1 MYDSTIFD
9 GIKFFFFASLDKNPP
24 LGVCL
29 IFGKCPKGT
38 KWGSLVLQS
47 GGVVEIIPSKK
58 IDAYATLRLHHVAH
72 GLNQLWAKQVT
83 KWEKLMILKM
93 MVTNDVML
101 HMMVPKLVLTSQK
114 DVN

>member
-1 MYDSTIFD
+1 M
-9 GIKFFFFASLDKNPP
+9 
-24 LGVCL
+24 
-29 IFGKCPKGT
+29 PKGYKVGLISFT
-38 KWGSLVLQS
+38 IWRGSRDYS
-47 GGVVEIIPSKK
+47 IKK

>member
-1 MYDSTIFD
+1 MIRPYLMVSIFFPMQASTKIRHF
-9 GIKFFFFASLDKNPP
+9 GFASFSEK
-24 LGVCL
+24 
-29 IFGKCPKGT
+29 KCPKGT

-47 GGVVEIIPSKK
+47 GGLVEIIPSKK